1 MLSSKSAREPASLCS
16 ETSTPALAAAMPAE
30 IFPKSHTGWISWS
43 SVWVKTRFQERV
55 LRLTSGELV
64 LTHWLSL
71 RTP

>member
-1 MLSSKSAREPASLCS
+1 MLRSRSAREPASLCS

-30 IFPKSHTGWISWS
+30 IFPKSHTGWISWT
-43 SVWVKTRFQERV
+43 SVCVKMRFQESE
-55 LRLTSGELV
+55 LRLTSGEVV